1 MRLGIGERIT
11 LLRRRLGLSQP
22 DLAKKLDDIL
32 GEPPPRQ
39 ATMSAWET
47 GRSEP
52 KLLEALAL
60 VQALE
65 TTLDVLA
72 GRSPVP
78 PVVVRTSDDAA

>member
-1 MRLGIGERIT
+1 
-11 LLRRRLGLSQP
+11 
-22 DLAKKLDDIL
+22 
-32 GEPPPRQ
+32 
-39 ATMSAWET
+39 MSAWET